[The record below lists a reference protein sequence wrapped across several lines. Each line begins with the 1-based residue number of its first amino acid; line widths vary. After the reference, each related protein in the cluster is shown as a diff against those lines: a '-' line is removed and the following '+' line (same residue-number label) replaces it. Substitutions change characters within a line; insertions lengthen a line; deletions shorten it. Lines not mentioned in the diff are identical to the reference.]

1 MLVVRPC
8 FYHIAICDDDSR
20 LAAEPNGVV
29 ITSDG
34 EARKLM
40 MARALYKTPP
50 SCCRTDPP
58 EALDLVWEYE
68 VYRRFSHISGGRT
81 SVSISHRLASCR
93 FCDEILAA
101 SSSGAA
107 IGSCWRRRQYAR
119 LWHAQAQHDTDAL

>member
-1 MLVVRPC
+1 M
-8 FYHIAICDDDSR
+8 
-20 LAAEPNGVV
+20 V
-29 ITSDG
+29 ITSSG

-50 SCCRTDPP
+50 LCCWTDPP
-58 EALDLVWEYE
+58 AALDPVSEYE

-93 FCDEILAA
+93 FCDEILVFAA

-107 IGSCWRRRQYAR
+107 IGSCWRRRQYAQ

>member
-1 MLVVRPC
+1 MLVVVVRPC

-29 ITSDG
+29 IISGG

-50 SCCRTDPP
+50 SCCGTNPPAAPDPVP
-58 EALDLVWEYE
+58 EYE

-81 SVSISHRLASCR
+81 FV
-93 FCDEILAA
+93 
-101 SSSGAA
+101 
-107 IGSCWRRRQYAR
+107 
-119 LWHAQAQHDTDAL
+119 

>member
-1 MLVVRPC
+1 M
-8 FYHIAICDDDSR
+8 
-20 LAAEPNGVV
+20 V
-29 ITSDG
+29 ITSGG

-50 SCCRTDPP
+50 SCCGTNPP
-58 EALDLVWEYE
+58 AALDPVSEYE
-68 VYRRFSHISGGRT
+68 VYRRFSHISGGR
-81 SVSISHRLASCR
+81 I
-93 FCDEILAA
+93 CDEILVFAA

>member
-1 MLVVRPC
+1 M
-8 FYHIAICDDDSR
+8 
-20 LAAEPNGVV
+20 V
-29 ITSDG
+29 ITSGG

-50 SCCRTDPP
+50 SCCWPDPP
-58 EALDLVWEYE
+58 AALGPVSEYE

-93 FCDEILAA
+93 FCDEILVFAA
-101 SSSGAA
+101 SSSGAAA

-119 LWHAQAQHDTDAL
+119 LWHAQAQRDTDAL

>member
-1 MLVVRPC
+1 M
-8 FYHIAICDDDSR
+8 
-20 LAAEPNGVV
+20 V
-29 ITSDG
+29 ITSGG

-50 SCCRTDPP
+50 SCCWTDPP
-58 EALDLVWEYE
+58 AALDPVSEYE

-93 FCDEILAA
+93 FCDEIMVFDRGQIVQKGSHDALISDEQILAA
-101 SSSGAA
+101 SSSGVA

-119 LWHAQAQHDTDAL
+119 LWYAQAQHDTDAL

>member
-1 MLVVRPC
+1 M
-8 FYHIAICDDDSR
+8 
-20 LAAEPNGVV
+20 V
-29 ITSDG
+29 ITSGG

-50 SCCRTDPP
+50 PSCCWTNPP
-58 EALDLVWEYE
+58 AALAPVWEYE
-68 VYRRFSHISGGRT
+68 VYRRFRHISGGRT

-93 FCDEILAA
+93 FCGEILVFAA

-107 IGSCWRRRQYAR
+107 IGSCWRRRQYAQ

>member
-1 MLVVRPC
+1 M
-8 FYHIAICDDDSR
+8 
-20 LAAEPNGVV
+20 V
-29 ITSDG
+29 ITSGG

-50 SCCRTDPP
+50 SCCWTDPP
-58 EALDLVWEYE
+58 AALDPVSEYE

-93 FCDEILAA
+93 FCDEILVFH
-101 SSSGAA
+101 SSGAA
-107 IGSCWRRRQYAR
+107 IGSCWRRSQYAR

>member
-8 FYHIAICDDDSR
+8 FYHIAISDDDPR

-29 ITSDG
+29 IISGG

-50 SCCRTDPP
+50 SCCGTNPPAAPDP
-58 EALDLVWEYE
+58 VSEYD

-81 SVSISHRLASCR
+81 FV
-93 FCDEILAA
+93 
-101 SSSGAA
+101 
-107 IGSCWRRRQYAR
+107 
-119 LWHAQAQHDTDAL
+119 